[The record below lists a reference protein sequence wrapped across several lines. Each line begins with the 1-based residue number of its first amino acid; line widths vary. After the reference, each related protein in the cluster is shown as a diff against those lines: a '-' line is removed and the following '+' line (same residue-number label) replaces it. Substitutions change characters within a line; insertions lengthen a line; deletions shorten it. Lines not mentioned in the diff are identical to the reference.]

1 MSLLG
6 NSDDIYSSVKDY
18 YGKVLASSNDLKT
31 SACTAAAAPHPIIRK
46 AIESVPDAVNDKFYG
61 CGNPIPL
68 GIKGKDVLD
77 LGSGSG
83 RDCYVAAALVGPE
96 GSVTGV
102 DMTDE
107 QLQTARESTGEFE
120 KTLGYAPKLK
130 FVTGYIEELQKAGIE
145 PSTIDICISNCVI
158 NLSPNKRLV
167 LAGVYQTLRTGG
179 ELYFSDMYADAQLP
193 DSVRKH
199 DVLLG
204 EGIGGALYVK
214 EFEQMAQDIG
224 FACPRVLSIAP
235 IAVNDKELQALVGD
249 TKFYSITYRLFK
261 PDENKD
267 AKQGNFTATYQGT
280 IEGHEDSY
288 ELDIDNVFVK
298 GISKPVSCSTASILL
313 SSWLSGFFVVDKSP
327 NNNSGSATLPS
338 SAETLI
344 NNLRRF
350 KEQGGNA
357 SGSCC
362 PTRANPGTKKGCC

>member
-18 YGKVLASSNDLKT
+18 YGKVLASSKDLKT

-46 AIESVPDAVNDKFYG
+46 AIQSVPNAVNDKFYG

-83 RDCYVAAALVGPE
+83 RDCYVASALVGPE
-96 GSVTGV
+96 GSVTGI

-107 QLQTARESTGEFE
+107 QLQTARECIGEFE
-120 KTLGYAPKLK
+120 QILGYAPKLR

-145 PSTIDICISNCVI
+145 PSTIDVCISNCVI
-158 NLSPNKRLV
+158 NLSPNKKLV
-167 LAGVYQTLRTGG
+167 LAGVHQALRTGG
-179 ELYFSDMYADAQLP
+179 ELYFSDVYADAQLP

-204 EGIGGALYVK
+204 ECIGGALYIK
-214 EFEQMAQDIG
+214 EFEEMAREIG
-224 FACPRVLSIAP
+224 FAHPRVLSISP
-235 IAVNDKELQALVGD
+235 IAVNDKELQALVGN

-261 PDENKD
+261 IDEHD
-267 AKQGNFTATYQGT
+267 ATKESNFEATYLGT
-280 IEGHEDSY
+280 IEGHEDRY
-288 ELDIDNVFVK
+288 ELDIDNVFEK
-298 GISKPVSCSTASILL
+298 GIPETVSRSTAAILS
-313 SSWLSGFFVVDKSP
+313 SSWLSGFFTVGETS
-327 NNNSGSATLPS
+327 NSDSGLAALPS

-344 NNLRRF
+344 NQLRRLGQQNSSALGGCCSTGGT
-350 KEQGGNA
+350 QGG
-357 SGSCC
+357 CC
-362 PTRANPGTKKGCC
+362 

>member
-18 YGKVLASSNDLKT
+18 YGKVLASSKDLKT

-46 AIESVPDAVNDKFYG
+46 AIASVPDAVNDKFYG

-68 GIKGKDVLD
+68 GIQGKDVLD

-107 QLQTARESTGEFE
+107 QLQTARESIGEFE
-120 KTLGYAPKLK
+120 KTLGYAPKLR

-145 PSTIDICISNCVI
+145 PLTIDVCISNCVI
-158 NLSPNKRLV
+158 NLSPNKKLV
-167 LAGVYQTLRTGG
+167 LAGVHQALRAGG
-179 ELYFSDMYADAQLP
+179 ELYFSDVYADAQLP

-204 EGIGGALYVK
+204 ECIGGALYVK
-214 EFEQMAQDIG
+214 DFEQMAQEIG
-224 FACPRVLSIAP
+224 FAPPRVLSIAP

-261 PDENKD
+261 ADEHEK
-267 AKQGNFTATYQGT
+267 AKQGDFTATYLGT
-280 IEGHEDSY
+280 IEGHEDRY

-298 GISKPVSCSTASILL
+298 GVSKPVSRGTAAILS
-313 SSWLSGFFVVDKSP
+313 SSWLSGFFAVAETS
-327 NNNSGSATLPS
+327 NSNSGSAALPS
-338 SAETLI
+338 SAETLM
-344 NNLRRF
+344 NQLRRL
-350 KEQGGNA
+350 EQLNSSA
-357 SGSCC
+357 SGGCC
-362 PTRANPGTKKGCC
+362 SSGAKKGCC